1 MAEESCTEHFP
12 KDHPFL
18 VKLRDYLE
26 SRHGKG
32 RSKSEANQIS
42 AEVSCYLHFSQ
53 PAQLNQLLLIDPE
66 AMNRYLTSIEQAGL
80 TSSMEKAKLN
90 RLRSAIDYVAL
101 EVSAIDMPQVEKI
114 RGILISV
121 LGREAD
127 KRSRIALEEAS
138 ENPGG
143 LDVVRKFTTLVEMRK
158 LVESLAAKAEKEE
171 AVASTDL
178 RSVEIW
184 LAGCLLMMNHQRPGA
199 INHATAAEWA
209 ASKTTVVGR
218 KTYTIFFV
226 ANHKT
231 GTTGRAKITVS
242 SEIGRLLDIYV
253 RLLRPLLTVSEYL
266 FPNRDGGAMD
276 HLSRHIGNLG
286 KRYGIDVPTA
296 TESRRRAATAVSTA
310 GTEADREAVAE
321 MMSHSVQTQQR
332 YYSMTKGK
340 DRAVKGFQ
348 VMEYLR
354 HDAPSGSGTSAAS
367 VPFSASETEMITLYF
382 DEHIESEAAPPIGTC
397 EEFLIDH
404 PMSRDA
410 KQVRDKVRTLIRQH
424 KH

>member
-1 MAEESCTEHFP
+1 
-12 KDHPFL
+12 
-18 VKLRDYLE
+18 
-26 SRHGKG
+26 
-32 RSKSEANQIS
+32 
-42 AEVSCYLHFSQ
+42 
-53 PAQLNQLLLIDPE
+53 
-66 AMNRYLTSIEQAGL
+66 MNRYLTSIEQAGL
-80 TSSMEKAKLN
+80 TSSTEKAKLN

-114 RGILISV
+114 RGILKNWISV
-121 LGREAD
+121 LGREAN

-218 KTYTIFFV
+218 KTYTIF
-226 ANHKT
+226 
-231 GTTGRAKITVS
+231 
-242 SEIGRLLDIYV
+242 
-253 RLLRPLLTVSEYL
+253 
-266 FPNRDGGAMD
+266 RDGGAMD

-410 KQVRDKVRTLIRQH
+410 KQVRDKVGTLIRQH